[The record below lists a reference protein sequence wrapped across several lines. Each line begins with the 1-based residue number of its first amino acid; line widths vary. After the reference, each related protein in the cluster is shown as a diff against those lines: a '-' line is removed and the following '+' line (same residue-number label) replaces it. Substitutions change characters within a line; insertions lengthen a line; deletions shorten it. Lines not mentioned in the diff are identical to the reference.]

1 MNEVVS
7 LIESQ
12 GQAFEAWRRKQ
23 DARFAELAQAH
34 DDLETKLSRQA
45 LLGGGIGYS
54 GNPASDK
61 KSLDLAFRALMK
73 GNQEAASRHFSEVK
87 GMMVA
92 DDSAGGYLV
101 LPSFAD
107 AINRV
112 MLDAAPFLGLPR
124 VVEITGDSYVEPV
137 DHSSLEAS
145 WVSETGSRPET
156 STPTLGLA
164 TIALHELYAM
174 PKLSQKLI
182 DTAAYDVVAWLTSK
196 VGEQFGKSEESAF
209 LSGNGVGRPKGIL
222 TYPTEATADST
233 RAWGTIEHVMSGAT
247 ATITADA
254 LVQIR
259 RKMKSQYLANA
270 CWVMNRETASQ
281 IERLK
286 DGSGQY
292 LWQTGLT
299 AGAPDTLLGFRVIL
313 SEYMPDVAAGTYPIM
328 LINGQAAYTK
338 IRNKGIKVL
347 ADPYSEKGH
356 VLLYTTERVGG
367 QMTNFEAAKLLKI
380 GT

>member
-1 MNEVVS
+1 MSIDAVIGLVEQ
-7 LIESQ
+7 Q
-12 GQAFEAWRRKQ
+12 GKEWKTWQSEQ
-23 DARFAELAQAH
+23 NARIN
-34 DDLETKLSRQA
+34 DLELRLGRQD
-45 LLGGGIGYS
+45 LFGGGFGH
-54 GNPASDK
+54 GHNPASDK

-73 GNQEAASRHFSEVK
+73 GNQEAASRHFAEVK
-87 GMMVA
+87 GMMTS

-101 LPSFAD
+101 LPTFAAD
-107 AINRV
+107 INRV
-112 MLDAAPFLGLPR
+112 MLEAAPFLGLPR

-145 WVSETGSRPET
+145 WVAEVGTRAET
-156 STPTLGLA
+156 STPSLGLA
-164 TIALHELYAM
+164 NIPLHELYAL

-182 DTAAYDVVAWLTSK
+182 DTAAYDVVGWLTSK

-222 TYPTEATADST
+222 SYPTEATADST
-233 RAWGTIEHVMSGAT
+233 RAWGVLEHIMSGAT

-254 LVQIR
+254 LVQMR

-270 CWVMNRETASQ
+270 CWVMTRETASQ

-286 DGSGQY
+286 DGQGQY

-299 AGAPDTLLGFRVIL
+299 AGAPDTLLGFRVVL
-313 SEYMPDVAAGTYPIM
+313 SEYMPDVDAGTYPIM
-328 LINGQAAYTK
+328 LINGQNAYTK

-347 ADPYSEKGH
+347 ADPYSEKGQ

-367 QMTNFEAAKLLKI
+367 QVTNFEAIKLLKI